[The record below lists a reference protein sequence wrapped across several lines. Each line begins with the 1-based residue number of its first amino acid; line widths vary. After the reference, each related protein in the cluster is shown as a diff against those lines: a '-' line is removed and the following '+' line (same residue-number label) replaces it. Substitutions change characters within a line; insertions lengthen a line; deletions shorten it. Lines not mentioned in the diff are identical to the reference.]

1 MLSVRVPSRSKM
13 IIFFRATELVPLM
26 VVTSPPYNI
35 VKSYEKDELYPLDAY
50 KINQTTTNDGPNH
63 DGHNKT
69 KETGCTNRSP

>member
-1 MLSVRVPSRSKM
+1 
-13 IIFFRATELVPLM
+13 M